1 MRRMDTASSPSLSA
15 SSIAADA
22 IRSRYNGPHGPIRGL
37 TVPPP
42 PRSYCH
48 ANIVRYTEAN
58 DVRTEGG
65 GDDVRERWPRVVEM
79 GRSGRADFAGAAHLD
94 GHHDPAHRHPE
105 DHPRPDA
112 DGQPDAV
119 DLGRLRFPVSG
130 TADRDGQSRRPD

>member
-1 MRRMDTASSPSLSA
+1 MRRMDTASIPSLSA

-22 IRSRYNGPHGPIRGL
+22 IRSRDNGPDGPIRGL
-37 TVPPP
+37 TAPPP

-94 GHHDPAHRHPE
+94 GHHDPAQRDPE
-105 DHPRPDA
+105 YHSRPAA
-112 DGQPDAV
+112 DGQPD
-119 DLGRLRFPVSG
+119 
-130 TADRDGQSRRPD
+130 DGGVG